1 MDHGDGSTDHFSQS
15 LHHSRV
21 NVQLT
26 AQFSAYFQRE
36 FAETGFGQYVNV
48 ARFFVAHIYMVLS
61 VSSLLL
67 TIFLPK

>member
-36 FAETGFGQYVNV
+36 LAKLG
-48 ARFFVAHIYMVLS
+48 S
-61 VSSLLL
+61 VSM
-67 TIFLPK
+67 